1 MNDHELIKAVKKGDE
16 KAFHELVENYQQ
28 MIIGTALGFVGN
40 LDDAHDITQEV
51 FIEIYRSIN
60 SFRADSSL
68 STWIY
73 RITITRSLNHI
84 RREKRHKEQIIAD
97 IDIREETSD
106 PLEDADRK
114 KILHLAIS
122 SLPKNQQ
129 IAFTLHNYED
139 LSYKQ
144 IAQIM
149 QRSISS
155 VESLIFRARKNLQK
169 KLWEWYKNSRV

>member
-1 MNDHELIKAVKKGDE
+1 
-16 KAFHELVENYQQ
+16 
-28 MIIGTALGFVGN
+28 
-40 LDDAHDITQEV
+40 
-51 FIEIYRSIN
+51 
-60 SFRADSSL
+60 
-68 STWIY
+68 
-73 RITITRSLNHI
+73 
-84 RREKRHKEQIIAD
+84 
-97 IDIREETSD
+97 
-106 PLEDADRK
+106 